1 MNLGGRSVVERSSI
15 ESVPGPA
22 TPPHSLP
29 IPCAALNRQA
39 LAVLK
44 SSIMKINRRG
54 FLVASSSALVLTK
67 AGISAAEAVQPS
79 APEPLTIQRG
89 IEGREVAVYT
99 TADNS
104 DYRLSPTDTLVF
116 KHLGQPLETQV
127 CVFIDPAKTFQTILG
142 VGGALTDAS
151 AETFAKLPKAK
162 QQEILSAYFD
172 SRKGIGYT
180 LARTNIHSCDFSS
193 GSYTYISEGDKE
205 LKSFSV
211 SHDKQFR
218 IPLIKQALA
227 TTGGKLNIFG
237 SPWSPP
243 AFMKDNNNMLHGGKL
258 KREFY
263 QSWANYYTKFI
274 KAYQQEGIPIWGITI
289 QNEPM
294 ATQTWE
300 SCIYSAED
308 ERDFLK
314 NYLGPTMTRQG
325 LGDKK
330 IIAWDHNRDLIYQ
343 RASTILSDP
352 KAARYVWGIGFHWY
366 EPWSGG
372 EPMFDNVKLVHE
384 SFPGKNLIFT
394 EGCSDSF
401 NAQRLHDWKLGE
413 LYGRSMINDFNGGA
427 VGWTDWNILL
437 DEMGG
442 PNHVKNFCFAPVHA
456 DTKTGELI
464 YTNSYY
470 YIGHFSK
477 FVRPGARRIACSS
490 SRSQLLSAAF
500 INPDGKI
507 SVVVM
512 NQSDKKIPFYL
523 WLDGQAAAVGSLP
536 HSIQTL
542 VF

>member
-1 MNLGGRSVVERSSI
+1 
-15 ESVPGPA
+15 
-22 TPPHSLP
+22 
-29 IPCAALNRQA
+29 
-39 LAVLK
+39 
-44 SSIMKINRRG
+44 MKIDRRG
-54 FLVASSSALVLTK
+54 FLAASSAALVLAKTQL
-67 AGISAAEAVQPS
+67 ATAAPVHPS
-79 APEPLTIQRG
+79 ETSESFSTAEKQ
-89 IEGREVAVYT
+89 VAVYT
-99 TADNS
+99 TADNTNH
-104 DYRLSPTDTLVF
+104 RLAATDTVAF
-116 KHLGQPLETQV
+116 KHLGQPLETQI
-127 CVFIDPAKTFQTILG
+127 CVFVDPAKRFQTMLG
-142 VGGALTDAS
+142 IGGALTDAA
-151 AETFAKLPKAK
+151 AETFAKLPPAR
-162 QQEILSAYFD
+162 QEEILKAYFD
-172 SRKGIGYT
+172 VKNGIGYT
-180 LARTNIHSCDFSS
+180 LGRTNIHSCDFSS
-193 GSYTYISEGDKE
+193 GSYTYVNEGDKD
-205 LKSFSV
+205 LQSFNV
-211 SHDKQFR
+211 SHDQQFR
-218 IPLIKQALA
+218 IPFIKRVQEAA
-227 TTGGKLNIFG
+227 GGKLNIFA

-258 KREFY
+258 KPEFY

-274 KAYQQEGIPIWGITI
+274 KEYQKQGIPIWGITI

-300 SCIYSAED
+300 SCVYSAED

-314 NYLGPTMTRQG
+314 NYLGPTMKRAG

-343 RASTILSDP
+343 RAGTLLSDP
-352 KAARYVWGIGFHWY
+352 KAAGYVWGIGFHWY
-366 EPWSGG
+366 EPWAGG

-384 SFPGKNLIFT
+384 SFPDKNLIFT

-401 NAQRLHDWKLGE
+401 KFERLKDWKLGE
-413 LYGRSMINDFNGGA
+413 LYGRSMINDFNSGA

-437 DEMGG
+437 DETGG

-456 DTKTGELI
+456 DTKTSELI

-477 FVRPGARRIACSS
+477 FIRPGAKRIASS
-490 SRSQLLSAAF
+490 PSRSQLLSTAF

-512 NQSDKKIPFYL
+512 NQSDKQIPYYL
-523 WLDGQAAAVGSLP
+523 WVDGQAAAVSSLP